1 MRRRPGFVCGAALFL
16 VLSFAADGLVLR
28 VDVTGSAARYAA
40 RAEEVL
46 AEAGIGVF
54 SFYSEEA
61 AGRARSRLLAEF
73 ADVAFAEVEKSGCI
87 VRVTLEAGEA
97 AEVPARKSELRAPAS
112 GEVEELTVLR
122 GEACVE
128 EGQQVAAGDVL
139 VLGRV
144 AGADGAYKET
154 FVSARCVL
162 RCEYAFTAAG
172 GGEEAVRRALAAA
185 RLSAE
190 RDLRRAT
197 RRNLRFWKSMRRRQG
212 GAIARHACPAAGA
225 GGQLL
230 SAVTESEKRFRR
242 KHLRNRRRYAS
253 TRAILTLCSGCSA
266 RSTKI

>member
-1 MRRRPGFVCGAALFL
+1 MKPLFRDSFCIEGLSPHRALDRLARRGVRVFDACKTGPARLNFAVSAKDAEKVFAIFAGSCYTVTKTGSSRAKRLVAAVRRRPGFVCGAALFL

-128 EGQQVAAGDVL
+128 EGQPSRRGRCARAGQ
-139 VLGRV
+139 GR
-144 AGADGAYKET
+144 GRG
-154 FVSARCVL
+154 
-162 RCEYAFTAAG
+162 
-172 GGEEAVRRALAAA
+172 RR
-185 RLSAE
+185 
-190 RDLRRAT
+190 
-197 RRNLRFWKSMRRRQG
+197 
-212 GAIARHACPAAGA
+212 
-225 GGQLL
+225 
-230 SAVTESEKRFRR
+230 V
-242 KHLRNRRRYAS
+242 
-253 TRAILTLCSGCSA
+253 
-266 RSTKI
+266 